1 MICTKCKID
10 RKNEDFYVK
19 NVETGKRKT
28 QCKFCHSEYRKQ
40 KYIENKEKELKQV
53 NEYRLKNPE
62 KYSPEFRKK
71 QKEKY
76 KNYSKKAGRI
86 YESNCIVCKERV
98 YLTKKELDS
107 NYKRFCSL
115 DCKKTTFKT
124 VYELYYS
131 DINKRCKGDC
141 VNNITADYLK
151 NLLEIKQN
159 NKCNVTGLPIR
170 LYNSNE
176 KKNLYNSAS
185 LDRID
190 SSKWYIEENV
200 QWVCL
205 GVNYMKMNYSNEEL
219 LKTIKLIRTVV

>member
-1 MICTKCKID
+1 M
-10 RKNEDFYVK
+10 
-19 NVETGKRKT
+19 
-28 QCKFCHSEYRKQ
+28 
-40 KYIENKEKELKQV
+40 
-53 NEYRLKNPE
+53 
-62 KYSPEFRKK
+62 
-71 QKEKY
+71 
-76 KNYSKKAGRI
+76 
-86 YESNCIVCKERV
+86 
-98 YLTKKELDS
+98 
-107 NYKRFCSL
+107 
-115 DCKKTTFKT
+115 
-124 VYELYYS
+124 
-131 DINKRCKGDC
+131 
-141 VNNITADYLK
+141 K

-190 SSKWYIEENV
+190 SSKGYIEENV